1 MRYISI
7 EETEPG
13 MLLGK
18 PVYDSFSR
26 ILVAKGRPLSG
37 EYIQKLKIKMS
48 LLL

>member
-7 EETEPG
+7 EDAEPG

-26 ILVAKGRPLSG
+26 ILVAKKRPLTA
-37 EYIQKLKIKMS
+37 EYIQK
-48 LLL
+48 